1 MIKIQHNITKSVLK
15 NNALI
20 SASTDRIEPPLR
32 KLLDRASDA
41 IRVKHYF

>member
-15 NNALI
+15 NHALI
-20 SASTDRIEPPLR
+20 PASTDRIEPTLR

-41 IRVKHYF
+41 ILVKHYF